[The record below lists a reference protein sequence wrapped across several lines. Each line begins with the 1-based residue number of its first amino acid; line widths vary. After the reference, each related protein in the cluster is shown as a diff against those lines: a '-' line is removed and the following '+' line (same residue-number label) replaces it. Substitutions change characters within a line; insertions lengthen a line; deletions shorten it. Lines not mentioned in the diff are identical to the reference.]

1 MNAYDSQI
9 KNKKK
14 GADMNGGELKKVSN
28 AIYEIPRQEEMN
40 SSALVFGIPSIV
52 EAMKRDR
59 TFWQLKNVA
68 ALPGII
74 KHAMVMPDGHE
85 GYGFPIGGVAAF
97 DAKTG
102 IVSPGGV
109 GFDINCGVRL
119 VTTPLSV
126 EEVKPKIREI
136 CDKLFENVPSGV
148 GSKSQKLRV
157 DAKELGEVCTM
168 GSKWAV
174 KRGYG
179 RTPDLERTEEYGC
192 IPGAEYSAVSDL
204 AKKRGTKQIGTL
216 GAGNHFMEIQ
226 EVTEVMKPDVASKFG
241 LRRGQAVV
249 MIHTGSRGFGHQ
261 VCSDHLKSVM
271 RKAQELKLPMPDAQL
286 AYLPLET
293 KEAQAYLGAMRCAVN
308 YAFVNR
314 QVIMHWARESFNE
327 IFGSGTSEKM
337 NLVYDVAHN
346 IAKVEK
352 HTVDGQERELLVH
365 RKGATRA
372 FPAGRSE
379 LPPIYRDVGQPVLIP
394 GSMGT
399 ASYVL
404 VGKEKG
410 MEVSFGSSCHG
421 SGRTM
426 SRKEAVRTH
435 MGSDVAKGLWDTKG
449 IYVRAMDMRLVA
461 EEAPDAYKDVDAV
474 VKSVAEAGISDI
486 VAKLKPLGVVKG

>member
-1 MNAYDSQI
+1 MD
-9 KNKKK
+9 
-14 GADMNGGELKKVSN
+14 GGELKKISN
-28 AIYEIPRQEEMN
+28 AIYEIPKQGKMT
-40 SSALVFGIPSIV
+40 SSALVFGLPELV

-59 TFWQLKNVA
+59 SFWQLKNVA
-68 ALPGII
+68 ALPKIV

-97 DAKTG
+97 PREGG

-109 GFDINCGVRL
+109 GYDINCGVRL

-136 CDKLFENVPSGV
+136 CDAMFSNVPSGV

-157 DAKELGEVCTM
+157 DVEELGEVCVR
-168 GSKWAV
+168 GVNWAIE
-174 KRGYG
+174 KGYG
-179 RTPDLERTEEYGC
+179 RKQDLERTEEYGC
-192 IPGAEYSAVSDL
+192 IADADYSAVSEL

-216 GAGNHFMEIQ
+216 GAGNHFLEVQ
-226 EVTEVMKPDVASKFG
+226 EVSDVMEPEIASKFG
-241 LRRGQAVV
+241 LSREQAVV

-261 VCSDHLKSVM
+261 ICSDHLKSVM
-271 RKAQELKLPMPDAQL
+271 ERARELKLPLPDPQL
-286 AYLPLET
+286 VYLPLDT

-314 QVIMHWARESFNE
+314 QVIMHWVRESFDSV
-327 IFGSGTSEKM
+327 FGEVSPKM
-337 NLVYDVAHN
+337 DLVYDVAHN
-346 IAKVEK
+346 IAKFEK
-352 HTVDGQERELLVH
+352 HTVDGVEMDLLVH

-372 FPAGRSE
+372 FAAGREE
-379 LPPIYRDVGQPVLIP
+379 LPPIYREVGQPVIIP

-410 MEVSFGSSCHG
+410 MELSFGSTCHG

-435 MGSDVAKGLWDTKG
+435 MGRDVAKGLWDSKG
-449 IYVRAMDMRLVA
+449 IYVRAADMRVVA
-461 EEAPDAYKDVDAV
+461 EEAPDAYKDVDLV
-474 VKSVAEAGISDI
+474 VKSVAEAGISEV

>member
-1 MNAYDSQI
+1 MD
-9 KNKKK
+9 
-14 GADMNGGELKKVSN
+14 GGELKKVSN
-28 AIYEIPRQEEMN
+28 AIYEIPKQAEMN

-52 EAMKRDR
+52 EQMKRDR

-68 ALPGII
+68 GLPGIV

-109 GFDINCGVRL
+109 GYDINCGVRL
-119 VTTPLSV
+119 ITTPLGV
-126 EEVKPKIREI
+126 EEVKPKIREL
-136 CDKLFENVPSGV
+136 CDALFANVPSGV

-157 DAKELGEVCTM
+157 DVEELEEVSVR
-168 GSKWAV
+168 GVNWAIE
-174 KRGYG
+174 KGYG
-179 RTPDLERTEEYGC
+179 RKQDLERTEEYGC
-192 IPGAEYSAVSDL
+192 ISGADYSAVSEL

-216 GAGNHFMEIQ
+216 GAGNHFLEVQ
-226 EVTEVMKPDVASKFG
+226 EVAEIMEPEVASKFG
-241 LRRGQAVV
+241 LDKGQAVV

-261 VCSDHLKSVM
+261 ICSDHLKLVM
-271 RKAQELKLPMPDAQL
+271 KKAQELKLRIPDPQL
-286 AYLPLET
+286 VYLPLDT
-293 KEAQAYLGAMRCAVN
+293 REAQAYLGAMRCAVN

-314 QVIMHWARESFNE
+314 QVIMHWVRESFDSV
-327 IFGSGTSEKM
+327 FGDVSPKM
-337 NLVYDVAHN
+337 DLVYDVAHN
-346 IAKVEK
+346 IAKFEK
-352 HTVDGQERELLVH
+352 HLVDGKEMGLLVH

-372 FPAGRSE
+372 FAAGREE
-379 LPPIYRDVGQPVLIP
+379 LPPIYKEVGQPVIIP

-404 VGKEKG
+404 VGKQKG
-410 MEVSFGSSCHG
+410 MEVSFGSTCHG

-426 SRKEAVRTH
+426 SRHEAVRTH
-435 MGSDVAKGLWDTKG
+435 MGKDVAKGLWDSKG
-449 IYVRAMDMRLVA
+449 IYVRAMDMRVLA

-486 VAKLKPLGVVKG
+486 VAKVKPLGVVKG